1 MLEVLT
7 ISQNDIVHQIKLS
20 CELPSILESI
30 MTRQIITR
38 AASEI
43 GIKVELEELQQA
55 VDNFRLMNH
64 LGSTDATWLWLQKH
78 SLSLDDLE
86 EIATVSVLFSKLSQ
100 YLFAAQVE
108 HFFVEHQL
116 DCVQIVMYEVILDD
130 EDLAMELFYAIK
142 EGEISFSEVAHQ
154 YIQDPELRRKG
165 GYLGKLKRI
174 ELKPEIST
182 AVFSATPPAILKPIL
197 TAQGAHLILVEEF
210 IQPKLDN
217 VLRYNILSNLFSEWL
232 KQQIEQFQVKID

>member
-20 CELPSILESI
+20 CQLPSIIESI

-64 LGSTDATWLWLQKH
+64 LSSADVTWLWLQKH
-78 SLSLDDLE
+78 SLSLDNLE
-86 EIATVSVLFSKLSQ
+86 EIAEISVLSSKLSQ
-100 YLFAAQVE
+100 YLFADQVE

-116 DCVQIVMYEVILDD
+116 DYAQVVMYEVILDD

-142 EGEISFSEVAHQ
+142 EGEISFSEVARQ
-154 YIQDPELRRKG
+154 YIQNPELRRKG

-174 ELKPEIST
+174 ELKPEISA
-182 AVFSATPPAILKPIL
+182 AVFSATPPAILKPII

-210 IQPKLDN
+210 IHPNLDN
-217 VLRYNILSNLFSEWL
+217 VLWYNILSNLFSEWL
-232 KQQIEQFQVKID
+232 KQQIEQFQVEID